1 VRDLRSLHEMAA
13 RLGSGEAGACGEL
26 EHLAHQ
32 MCGTAAMLKFD
43 SLSSHASAIERLAE
57 AHAEGTEALGGGE
70 PGGAVQNVTERL
82 TNYLGQLEQELSA
95 LILAMK

>member
-1 VRDLRSLHEMAA
+1 MRDLKSMREIAA
-13 RLGSGEAGACGEL
+13 RLRGGEAGACGEL

-32 MCGTAAMLKFD
+32 ICGTAAMLNFD

-57 AHAEGTEALGGGE
+57 AHAEGTEALGGSELSGT
-70 PGGAVQNVTERL
+70 VLCVTERL

-95 LILAMK
+95 LILAIK